1 MTDLLLKKHDSWKM
15 FNRIA
20 NRYDLLNRLLSF
32 GRDVAWRNLLTEQL
46 PADKKMVV
54 IDLATG
60 TGDVLFDLLKKR
72 SNIRYAVGIDP
83 AWRMLTIG
91 RQKSL
96 KQPGAALISF
106 INGDAQQLGIKGK
119 SVDAVTM
126 AFGIRNVPD
135 VTAAVR
141 EMRRVLIGNG
151 RLLILEFSLPG
162 NRFIRAVYLI
172 YFRFVLPMIGGLI
185 SGDAA
190 AYRYLNRTVETFP
203 YGEKFSDI
211 LKSAGFAQVQAMPLT
226 FGVATIYSAYNPS

>member
-1 MTDLLLKKHDSWKM
+1 MTILLLKKQDSWKM

-32 GRDVAWRNLLTEQL
+32 RRDIVWRNLLTEQI
-46 PADKKMVV
+46 PVDKSMVV
-54 IDLATG
+54 LDLATG

-72 SNIRYAVGIDP
+72 SNIRCAVGIDP
-83 AWRMLTIG
+83 ARRMLTIG
-91 RQKSL
+91 QEKSL
-96 KQPGAALISF
+96 KQATTTPIFF
-106 INGDAQQLGIKGK
+106 INGDAQQIGIKSN

-135 VTAAVR
+135 VAAAVR
-141 EMRRVLIGNG
+141 EMRRVLTGNG

-162 NRFIRAVYLI
+162 NRFIRAVYLF
-172 YFRFVLPMIGGLI
+172 YFRFVLPMIGGIL

-190 AYRYLNRTVETFP
+190 AYRYLNRSVENFP

-211 LKSAGFAQVQAMPLT
+211 LKSAGFEQVQAMPLT